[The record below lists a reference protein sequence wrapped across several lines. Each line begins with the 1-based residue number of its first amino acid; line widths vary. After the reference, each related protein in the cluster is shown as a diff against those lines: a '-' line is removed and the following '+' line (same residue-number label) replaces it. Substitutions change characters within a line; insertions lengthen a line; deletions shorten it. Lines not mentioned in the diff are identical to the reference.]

1 MFGYKKRI
9 ERLNGRIL
17 ALSLAIE
24 TEENNRKREMAEVRK
39 KYEERIAALQGAI
52 EKLAAEV
59 ADVRNNT
66 ARRTVSESTMQED
79 SPRRGDRVTM
89 AQIMDEYLNGKEDAV
104 DGRR

>member
-39 KYEERIAALQGAI
+39 KYEERIAVLQGTI

-59 ADVRNNT
+59 TDVRNNT

-79 SPRRGDRVTM
+79 SPVTM

>member
-79 SPRRGDRVTM
+79 SPVTM

>member
-59 ADVRNNT
+59 TDVRNN
-66 ARRTVSESTMQED
+66 AYRRTVSESTMQED
-79 SPRRGDRVTM
+79 SPVTM
-89 AQIMDEYLNGKEDAV
+89 AQIMDEYLNGKEETV
-104 DGRR
+104 DGSR

>member
-39 KYEERIAALQGAI
+39 KYEERIAVLQGTI

-59 ADVRNNT
+59 TDVRNNT

-79 SPRRGDRVTM
+79 SPVTVTM
-89 AQIMDEYLNGKEDAV
+89 AQIMDEYLNGKEETV
-104 DGRR
+104 DGSR

>member
-39 KYEERIAALQGAI
+39 KYEERIAALQGTI

-79 SPRRGDRVTM
+79 SPVTM

>member
-59 ADVRNNT
+59 TDVRNN
-66 ARRTVSESTMQED
+66 AYRRTVSESTMQED
-79 SPRRGDRVTM
+79 SPVTM

>member
-17 ALSLAIE
+17 ALSLALE
-24 TEENNRKREMAEVRK
+24 TEENNRKLAIAEARK

-59 ADVRNNT
+59 ADVRNN
-66 ARRTVSESTMQED
+66 ASRRTVSESTMQKDEH
-79 SPRRGDRVTM
+79 VTM

>member
-39 KYEERIAALQGAI
+39 KYEERIAVLQGTI

-79 SPRRGDRVTM
+79 SPVTM
-89 AQIMDEYLNGKEDAV
+89 AQIMDEYLNGKEETV
-104 DGRR
+104 DGSR

>member
-39 KYEERIAALQGAI
+39 KYEERIAALQDAI

-59 ADVRNNT
+59 TDVRNNT

-79 SPRRGDRVTM
+79 SPVTM
-89 AQIMDEYLNGKEDAV
+89 AQIMDEYLNGKEETV
-104 DGRR
+104 DGSR

>member
-39 KYEERIAALQGAI
+39 KYEERIAVLQGTI

-59 ADVRNNT
+59 TDARNNT

-79 SPRRGDRVTM
+79 SPVTM
-89 AQIMDEYLNGKEDAV
+89 AQIMDEYLNGKEETV
-104 DGRR
+104 DGSR

>member
-24 TEENNRKREMAEVRK
+24 TEENNRKREMAEARK
-39 KYEERIAALQGAI
+39 KYEERIAVLQGTI

-59 ADVRNNT
+59 TDVRNNT

-79 SPRRGDRVTM
+79 SPVTM